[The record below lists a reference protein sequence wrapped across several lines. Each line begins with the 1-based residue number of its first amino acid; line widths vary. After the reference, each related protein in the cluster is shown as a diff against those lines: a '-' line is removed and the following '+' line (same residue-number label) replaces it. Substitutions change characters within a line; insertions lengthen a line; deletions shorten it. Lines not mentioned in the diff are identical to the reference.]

1 MRFKINDLQIEFELE
16 SEEMALVVTY
26 LAFLSLLQILA
37 TINHLICHIQNH
49 DDSGYED

>member
-1 MRFKINDLQIEFELE
+1 MRFKIHDLQFEFEME

>member
-1 MRFKINDLQIEFELE
+1 MRFKIHDLQFEFELE

-26 LAFLSLLQILA
+26 LAFLSFLQILA
-37 TINHLICHIQNH
+37 TINHLICHIQDH

>member
-1 MRFKINDLQIEFELE
+1 MKLKIHDLHFEFELE

-49 DDSGYED
+49 DDSDYDD

>member
-1 MRFKINDLQIEFELE
+1 MKLKIHDLHFEFELE

-37 TINHLICHIQNH
+37 TINHLICHIQYH
-49 DDSGYED
+49 DDSDDED